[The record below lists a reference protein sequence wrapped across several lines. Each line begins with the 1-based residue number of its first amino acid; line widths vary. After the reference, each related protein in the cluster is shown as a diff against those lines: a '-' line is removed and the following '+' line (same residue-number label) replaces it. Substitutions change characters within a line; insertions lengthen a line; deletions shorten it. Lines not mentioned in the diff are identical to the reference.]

1 MKTAQ
6 ELRAGNVVMV
16 GAAPMVVQKAEYHKS
31 GRNASVVKMK
41 LRNLLAGTASEAVYK
56 ADDKFEVVM
65 LERKEASYSYFAD
78 PMYVFMDSEYNP
90 WEVEKDRRGVALYFG
105 GGGWARNFLVSKGA
119 AFWFQFPP
127 RVGGKIIKREPG
139 KK

>member
-65 LERKEASYSYFAD
+65 LERKEASYSYSLIRCMSLWIVNTI
-78 PMYVFMDSEYNP
+78 PGK
-90 WEVEKDRRGVALYFG
+90 WK
-105 GGGWARNFLVSKGA
+105 
-119 AFWFQFPP
+119 
-127 RVGGKIIKREPG
+127 KIISVVRCIILRMAWRANLCFIKAARSRLNCPPPWCV
-139 KK
+139 KSLIQSLR